1 MAAAQ
6 ICAKECSQGLIR
18 QTMSAAQ
25 WAVPTWVPA
34 EEFRSS
40 DYKWDLFSEPHRL
53 QGLWGC
59 RREELLNR
67 GLFLRHRQRLGVI
80 RQTVQIIDHVRAL
93 IAAWQSGKT
102 HVDPRDIALWI
113 AKEFIQLID

>member
-40 DYKWDLFSEPHRL
+40 DYKWDLFSPNPTA
-53 QGLWGC
+53 C
-59 RREELLNR
+59 RGYGDAVGRN
-67 GLFLRHRQRLGVI
+67 
-80 RQTVQIIDHVRAL
+80 
-93 IAAWQSGKT
+93 S
-102 HVDPRDIALWI
+102 
-113 AKEFIQLID
+113 